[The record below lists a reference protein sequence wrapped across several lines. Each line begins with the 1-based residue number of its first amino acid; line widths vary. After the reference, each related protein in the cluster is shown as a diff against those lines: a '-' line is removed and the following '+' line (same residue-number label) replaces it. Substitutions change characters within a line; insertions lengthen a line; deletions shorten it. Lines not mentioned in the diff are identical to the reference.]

1 MNTSEIAEKFS
12 SFNDY
17 NLIQVYEAALPLWLI
32 SFDATVIASKKI
44 DIIEEFILRSIDK
57 GLTSVNEIAN
67 FLGLDEKFVK
77 STSAKLF
84 ANDCIKND
92 KKKLLLTQKGKAEI
106 ELSLKTQPRRE
117 EISIVYDGIS
127 RQPIVAA
134 GNWSLETSRVIKQWG
149 LFEVP
154 PLPGK
159 PPSETDLEDIDFDR
173 AIPKSV
179 KQNLDIHQVISATK
193 AGHNR
198 RRYRQAFMLIYEG
211 RSENDIVVRF
221 SSQDGRMIEDV
232 NKSFAAKNGVARL
245 NLIKELEA
253 SKKIVNQELKIDPNK
268 KLIDQLIVKTQE
280 EEKKIKSDRAKLRA
294 EIDRKSEQIENS
306 SKATDSKINDE
317 IKELH
322 SQIEKLK
329 KETKERKNQRLETYQ
344 LTKVFDDA
352 LRDTKNRLIVISP
365 WISDRVM
372 NNRRLN
378 EIEKLLKRNVETF
391 IGYGINDDKSKRRKP
406 EAINSLKLLA
416 KKYKNLT
423 FKRFENTHSK
433 ILAFDSSLVVGS
445 YNWMSFSG
453 TTDFDREK
461 RREMYRHETA
471 LLTTERGAVEETFQ
485 EYMK

>member
-57 GLTSVNEIAN
+57 GLTSLNEIAN

-77 STSAKLF
+77 TTSAKLF
-84 ANDCIKND
+84 ANDCIQND

-106 ELSLKTQPRRE
+106 ELSIKTQPRRE

-127 RQPIVAA
+127 RQPIVPAS
-134 GNWSLETSRVIKQWG
+134 NWSLETSRVIKQWG
-149 LFEVP
+149 LYEVP

-232 NKSFAAKNGVARL
+232 NKSFAVKNGIARL

-253 SKKIVNQELKIDPNK
+253 SKKIVNQELKINPEK
-268 KLIDQLIVKTQE
+268 KLIDQLLVKTQVE
-280 EEKKIKSDRAKLRA
+280 ENKIKSSRRKLKA
-294 EIDRKSEQIENS
+294 EIEVKSEKIES
-306 SKATDSKINDE
+306 SIKFKDSKLEDE
-317 IKELH
+317 IKVLH
-322 SQIEKLK
+322 SQIEKLE
-329 KETKERKNQRLETYQ
+329 KESNKRKNRRLETYE
-344 LTKVFDDA
+344 LIKVFDDA
-352 LRDTKNRLIVISP
+352 LRNTKKRLLIISP
-365 WISDRVM
+365 WISDPVM
-372 NNRRLN
+372 DAKRLG
-378 EIEKLLKRNVETF
+378 EIEALLKRNVKTF
-391 IGYGINDDKSKRRKP
+391 IGYGMNDEKSKRTNPR
-406 EAINSLKLLA
+406 AINKLNLLS
-416 KKYKNLT
+416 KKFTNLT
-423 FKRFENTHSK
+423 FKRFQNTHSK

-453 TTDFDREK
+453 TDYDRENRK
-461 RREMYRHETA
+461 QMYRHETA
-471 LLTTERGAVEETFQ
+471 LLTTETAAVEEEFKK
-485 EYMK
+485 YFK